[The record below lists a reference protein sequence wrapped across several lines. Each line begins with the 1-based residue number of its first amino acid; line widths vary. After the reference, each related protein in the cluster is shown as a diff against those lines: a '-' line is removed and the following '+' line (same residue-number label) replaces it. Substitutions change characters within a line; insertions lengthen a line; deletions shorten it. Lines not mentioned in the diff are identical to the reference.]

1 MNFSDLKLP
10 DISLPPMDASNA
22 VLTVLAV
29 FVAAILFFIIFKGL
43 IRMILLALAIISAIG
58 VWILI
63 QRNGFTFV
71 SFMTGSPQPWMVQVA
86 AWGCALFVFMVFY
99 HGMTWISQLFS
110 WKRRVSPTGV
120 LTTIFM
126 SMLMLW
132 LAAIGISY
140 YGNVSRISYYHE
152 LALAQQ
158 KGLPSPGMPWF
169 TRMKNTLRQA
179 KYTAWLESID
189 PLDDP
194 AQTNLAC
201 LVAYG
206 CTLDEP
212 AAHAFY
218 AQSLA
223 TRGIPQPSRLLDL
236 FSDKGMRTL
245 VEERR
250 FSTLLE
256 SERLKTILQFR
267 DTDEHIRNIL

>member
-1 MNFSDLKLP
+1 MNLATLSLP
-10 DISLPPMDASNA
+10 DMDASNTM
-22 VLTVLAV
+22 LTVIAV
-29 FVAAILFFIIFKGL
+29 IVAAILFFVIFKGL
-43 IRMILLALAIISAIG
+43 IRMILLALAVISAIA

-99 HGMTWISQLFS
+99 HGMSWMSQLFS
-110 WKRRVSPTGV
+110 WKRKVSPTGI
-120 LTTIFM
+120 LTTILM
-126 SMLMLW
+126 SALMLW

-140 YGNVSRISYYHE
+140 YGNVSRISHYHE
-152 LALAQQ
+152 LALAH
-158 KGLPSPGMPWF
+158 KSAHPAPSLPWAC
-169 TRMKNTLRQA
+169 RMKDTLRKA
-179 KYTAWLESID
+179 ECTAWLERID
-189 PLDDP
+189 PLEDP

-212 AAHAFY
+212 GYRAFY
-218 AQSLA
+218 TQSLA
-223 TRGIPQPSRLLDL
+223 TRGIPQCSRFLDL
-236 FSDKGMRTL
+236 FGDKGLRTL

-256 SERLKTILQFR
+256 NEHLTTFLQFR
-267 DTDEHIRNIL
+267 DTEAHLRNIF